1 VAERLR
7 GGLQIRIAWFNSRR
21 GLQLHL
27 SQRWAHHWADI
38 LPSWTDL
45 KKRRSRASSS
55 LAQQMMEAARSF
67 TGQVSNM
74 PTENEIDALLLDYIR
89 DRDRAI
95 GDRATKA
102 GAIAALEDSRVSA
115 TEVIAAITRLHA
127 AGTITQL
134 ADDELSWRPAE

>member
-1 VAERLR
+1 
-7 GGLQIRIAWFNSRR
+7 
-21 GLQLHL
+21 
-27 SQRWAHHWADI
+27 
-38 LPSWTDL
+38 
-45 KKRRSRASSS
+45 
-55 LAQQMMEAARSF
+55 MEAARSF